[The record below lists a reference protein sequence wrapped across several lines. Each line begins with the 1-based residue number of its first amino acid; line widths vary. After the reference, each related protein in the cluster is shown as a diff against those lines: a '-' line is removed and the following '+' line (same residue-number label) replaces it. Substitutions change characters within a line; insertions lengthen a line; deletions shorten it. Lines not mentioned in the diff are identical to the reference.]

1 MSSKQLQPELRSL
14 LQLSTPSVSEN
25 EFEAILQSLPS
36 SFNWPYF
43 LERAIATNLAGYLL
57 PYPELAEKYYQT
69 QVYQKI
75 KSYQQRILWHS
86 LQLLEGVKILNDA
99 LNEQGLQH
107 AFLKGCSLLIKKEA
121 HIKSRQV
128 SDIDLLIDPNQQKEV
143 ICMLQTLGATAKTF
157 HYKSD
162 WHAKQQIEHA
172 PIQAVLFGL
181 CIDVHIRLFRTD
193 TNYHID
199 THELLKEVEYFPF
212 ENAMIPLL
220 SKNAAQLFTILHAHK
235 HLFFGTTFKVGS
247 INDLYHIEWSELK
260 ILAQSWNAN
269 KTFREMEQFS
279 QTWFEGAYA
288 RTFLGE
294 TVLRFLFDR
303 PLSLSEKAI
312 FLKRRL
318 INVNGSIMHPK
329 HIIFNVFPQK
339 TYLNTYFGAGSYLP
353 VWWRRTKNLFRF

>member
-1 MSSKQLQPELRSL
+1 MSKAHLRPELLTL
-14 LQLSTPSVSEN
+14 LQLSAPRVSEN
-25 EFEAILQSLPS
+25 EFEAILRALPT
-36 SFNWPYF
+36 SFNWSYF

-57 PYPELAEKYYQT
+57 HYPELAEKYYPEF
-69 QVYQKI
+69 VYKKI
-75 KSYQQRILWHS
+75 KAYQQRILLHS
-86 LQLLEGVKILNDA
+86 IQLLDA
-99 LNEQGLQH
+99 VQLLHQALQEKQIKH

-143 ICMLQTLGATAKTF
+143 IFLLQTLGATVKTF

-193 TNYHID
+193 TEYHID
-199 THELLKEVEYFPF
+199 THELLKEVEYYPF

-235 HLFFGTTFKVGS
+235 HLYSGHVFKVGS
-247 INDLYHIEWSELK
+247 VNDLHAIKWDELSELV
-260 ILAQSWNAN
+260 QTWNAN
-269 KTFREMEQFS
+269 KSFKEMEQFT
-279 QTWFEGAYA
+279 QTWFDGAYA
-288 RTFLGE
+288 STFLGQ
-294 TVLRFLFDR
+294 TVLRFLSDR
-303 PLSLSEKAI
+303 PLSMSEKAI

-318 INVNGSIMHPK
+318 INVNGILLHPK
-329 HIIFNVFPQK
+329 HFIFNLFPSK
-339 TYLNTYFGAGSYLP
+339 TYLNTHFGEGNYLTAY
-353 VWWRRTKNLFRF
+353 WRRTKNLFRF